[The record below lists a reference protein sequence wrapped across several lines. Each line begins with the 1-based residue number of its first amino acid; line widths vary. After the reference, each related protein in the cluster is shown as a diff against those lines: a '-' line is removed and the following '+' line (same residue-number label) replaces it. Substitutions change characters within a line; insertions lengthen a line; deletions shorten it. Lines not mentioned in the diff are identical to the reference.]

1 MGRMS
6 RRKNLSSGMFNSSAA
21 KNGAQYSRYV
31 EQFLNIALSRFKW
44 DGLPPTIDERFLER
58 TLLFNGGAVFFA
70 DETLGFLCLPFTS
83 ASPLDL
89 YNLPRKRRAYAS
101 TGYQKELGE
110 EDSALIF
117 NNYLMSPSYPA
128 ILEFA
133 SRLWEID
140 RSIDVN
146 VRAQKTPVLIQCDS
160 TELLTMQNLYKQY
173 DGNTPVIFGRK
184 SVTPESIRAIT
195 TGAPFV
201 AGQLYDIKVKIYN
214 EFLTYMGISNVAH
227 QKKERLL
234 HDEVARELGGT
245 FANRYSAISARQQAC
260 DEINRKFGL
269 GIWCEFREEADN
281 GELYD
286 ASSDDLREP
295 SED

>member
-1 MGRMS
+1 MARNS
-6 RRKNLSSGMFNSSAA
+6 RRKNLSSQMFGSSLA

-44 DGLPPTIDERFLER
+44 EGLPPTIDERFLEK
-58 TLLFNGGAVFFA
+58 TLLFNGGAVFFS
-70 DETLGFLCLPFTS
+70 DEALGWICLPYAS
-83 ASPLDL
+83 ASPLDI
-89 YNLPRKRRAYAS
+89 YNLPRRRRAYAS
-101 TGYQKELGE
+101 TGYQKELSE

-133 SRLWEID
+133 GRLWEID

-146 VRAQKTPVLIQCDS
+146 VRAQKTPILIQCDS

-184 SVTPESIRAIT
+184 GLSTDSIKAIS

-227 QKKERLL
+227 QKKERML
-234 HDEVARELGGT
+234 HDEVTRELGGT
-245 FANRYSAISARQQAC
+245 FANRYSAIGARQQAC
-260 DEINRKFGL
+260 EEINRKFGL
-269 GIWCEFREEADN
+269 DIWCDFKEEADD

-286 ASSDDLREP
+286 AGSDDLREP
-295 SED
+295 SEN